1 MIYEKLKEITDKV
14 FHVYPGIKIGDK
26 FITSDNKEVI
36 LDYPYI
42 VYSEAL
48 DKGVLYADDME
59 LAKSLV
65 YDVSVINNCDTNV
78 MADLVIEK
86 LKEINFER
94 ELKHDMYKDDSYVKY
109 MRFRGG
115 KING

>member
-1 MIYEKLKEITDKV
+1 
-14 FHVYPGIKIGDK
+14 
-26 FITSDNKEVI
+26 
-36 LDYPYI
+36 
-42 VYSEAL
+42 
-48 DKGVLYADDME
+48 ME

-65 YDVSVINNCDTNV
+65 YDVSVINNCDTNI

-94 ELKHDMYKDDSYVKY
+94 ELKHDLYKDDSYVKY

>member
-1 MIYEKLKEITDKV
+1 MIYEKLKEITEKV
-14 FHVYPGIKIGDK
+14 FHVYPSIKIGEK
-26 FITSDNKEVI
+26 FMTSDNKEVI

-65 YDVSVINNCDTNV
+65 YDVSVINNCDTNI
-78 MADLVIEK
+78 MADLVIKK

>member
-14 FHVYPGIKIGDK
+14 FHVYPSIKIGEK

-65 YDVSVINNCDTNV
+65 YDVSVINNRDTNL
-78 MADLVIEK
+78 MADLVIKK